1 MNIILLVLSCLS
13 ILLII
18 LGFFFANR
26 AGELGMQV
34 FNRRTTTPVTPP
46 SLPNPPLTPA
56 PTPTPAAT
64 PQGGTP
70 VVRRGWPAWGWVL
83 LVVLAL
89 MFFPK
94 LLSAGIDWW
103 TSDRIT
109 GLPSANV
116 LTLDS
121 APLDHV
127 SGRIWLHY
135 DGHTHGPSNTVRIIS
150 LEGNY
155 FNVVF
160 KDGMGNDW
168 PFVFIGGKGGVWST
182 GSESGEFTIQSVG
195 GRSNWVGTM
204 TEKGQRPVNFTM
216 AFEVR

>member
-1 MNIILLVLSCLS
+1 
-13 ILLII
+13 
-18 LGFFFANR
+18 
-26 AGELGMQV
+26 MQV

-127 SGRIWLHY
+127 SGRIWLHD

-150 LEGNY
+150 LEGNRHTLMWSSRT
-155 FNVVF
+155 VWD
-160 KDGMGNDW
+160 K
-168 PFVFIGGKGGVWST
+168 IGRSCLSEEKV
-182 GSESGEFTIQSVG
+182 ESGQRDRSQENLRFNLSS

-216 AFEVR
+216 AFGSTGNECKLVKPKRGEAHTLHPVFFFI